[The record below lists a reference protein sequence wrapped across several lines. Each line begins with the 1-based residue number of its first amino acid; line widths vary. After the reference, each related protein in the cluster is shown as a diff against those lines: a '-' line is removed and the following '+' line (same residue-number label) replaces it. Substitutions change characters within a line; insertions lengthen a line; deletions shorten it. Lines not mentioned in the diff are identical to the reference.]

1 MAFMEKGTDE
11 RRSGSDRRAY
21 ARVPITFNVEILF
34 GGRTISVSIN
44 NVSLG
49 GILFQSDHDGFA
61 LGDQMMVVFSGT
73 HEGTEFNERIPGKIV
88 TLTRRDEQKSYGV
101 QFMTALYP
109 ERYPSL
115 TSFVD
120 YGRRR
125 EVSFLRDPL
134 YGKAER
140 KE

>member
-1 MAFMEKGTDE
+1 MSFVEKGTDE

-21 ARVPITFNVEILF
+21 ARVPLTFNVEVLF
-34 GGRTISVSIN
+34 GGRAISVSIN

-49 GILFQSDHDGFA
+49 GILFQSDHGGFV
-61 LGDQMMVVFSGT
+61 LGDQMIVVFSGT
-73 HEGTEFNERIPGKIV
+73 HEGTEFNERIPGKVV
-88 TLTRRDEQKSYGV
+88 TLSRRNDRKSYGV

-120 YGRRR
+120 YGRRK
-125 EVSFLRDPL
+125 EVSFLRDPM